1 MTILEIKDLHK
12 AYGEK
17 TQVLRGINLQIEQGE
32 FVCIIGLSGA
42 GKSTLLRCV
51 NRLIEASSGAI
62 LVPRALS
69 GLSADG
75 AKADVLK
82 LNAEELRLLRRKVG
96 MVFQQFNIVKRLSV
110 IENVLSGGLG
120 YQPALR
126 SVLRIFS
133 REEKRQALTNL
144 KRVGLLDH
152 AYKRADQLSGGEQQR
167 VAIARTLMQ
176 QPAIILADEP
186 VASLDPRLSRVVLDI
201 LKRVC
206 REDGITA
213 LVSLHALELTREYA
227 DRIIGLK
234 QGQIFFDGPARDLTD
249 TIVDSVYHRTRLSL
263 NFKSRSQCRKP
274 AIGFCCCGDPS
285 PGANY
290 PRVFIHREA

>member
-1 MTILEIKDLHK
+1 VTILEIKDLHK

-17 TQVLRGINLQIEQGE
+17 TRVLRGINLQIEQGE

-69 GLSADG
+69 GLGADG

-82 LNAEELRLLRRKVG
+82 LDAEQLRLLRRRVG

-120 YQPALR
+120 YQPRLR
-126 SVLRIFS
+126 SMLRIFS
-133 REEKRQALTNL
+133 REEKRQALINL

-227 DRIIGLK
+227 DRVIGLK
-234 QGQIFFDGPARDLTD
+234 QGQILFDGPPSDLTD
-249 TIVDSVYHRTRLSL
+249 TIVESVYHRR
-263 NFKSRSQCRKP
+263 
-274 AIGFCCCGDPS
+274 D
-285 PGANY
+285 
-290 PRVFIHREA
+290 

>member
-1 MTILEIKDLHK
+1 VTILEIKDLHK
-12 AYGEK
+12 AYGDR

-62 LVPRALS
+62 WVPRALS

-75 AKADVLK
+75 AQVDVRK
-82 LNAEELRLLRRKVG
+82 LNPEELRLLRRKVG

-120 YQPALR
+120 YQPGLR
-126 SVLRIFS
+126 TVLRIFS

-213 LVSLHALELTREYA
+213 LVSLHTLELTREYA

-234 QGQIFFDGPARDLTD
+234 QGQILFDGPTRDLSG
-249 TIVDSVYHRTRLSL
+249 TIVDSVYQR
-263 NFKSRSQCRKP
+263 
-274 AIGFCCCGDPS
+274 ID
-285 PGANY
+285 
-290 PRVFIHREA
+290 

>member
-12 AYGEK
+12 TYGDK
-17 TQVLRGINLQIEQGE
+17 TRVLRGINLQIEQGE

-69 GLSADG
+69 GISADG
-75 AKADVLK
+75 AKVDVLR

-120 YQPALR
+120 YQPGLR

-144 KRVGLLDH
+144 DRVGLLDH

-206 REDGITA
+206 REDAITA

-227 DRIIGLK
+227 DHIIGLK
-234 QGQIFFDGPARDLTD
+234 QGQIFFDGRPRDLTD
-249 TIVDSVYHRTRLSL
+249 AIVDSVYHGRD
-263 NFKSRSQCRKP
+263 Q
-274 AIGFCCCGDPS
+274 
-285 PGANY
+285 
-290 PRVFIHREA
+290 

>member
-1 MTILEIKDLHK
+1 M
-12 AYGEK
+12 
-17 TQVLRGINLQIEQGE
+17 
-32 FVCIIGLSGA
+32 
-42 GKSTLLRCV
+42 
-51 NRLIEASSGAI
+51 
-62 LVPRALS
+62 
-69 GLSADG
+69 
-75 AKADVLK
+75 
-82 LNAEELRLLRRKVG
+82 LRRKVG

-120 YQPALR
+120 YQPGLR

-144 KRVGLLDH
+144 NRVGLLDH

-234 QGQIFFDGPARDLTD
+234 QGQIFFDGPAAGLDRCHRRFGLSPKRSMISVRIYFSLD
-249 TIVDSVYHRTRLSL
+249 TQHTIQGEFTGSG
-263 NFKSRSQCRKP
+263 K
-274 AIGFCCCGDPS
+274 
-285 PGANY
+285 
-290 PRVFIHREA
+290 

>member
-1 MTILEIKDLHK
+1 VTILEIKDLHK
-12 AYGEK
+12 TYGAK
-17 TQVLRGINLQIEQGE
+17 TQVLRGINFQIEQGE

-51 NRLIEASSGAI
+51 NRLIEASSGAV

-69 GLSADG
+69 GVSADG
-75 AKADVLK
+75 AKVDVLK
-82 LNAEELRLLRRKVG
+82 LNTEELRLLRRKVG

-120 YQPALR
+120 YQPGLR

-133 REEKRQALTNL
+133 RDEKRRALTNL
-144 KRVGLLDH
+144 ERVGLLDH

-249 TIVDSVYHRTRLSL
+249 TIVDSVYHRR
-263 NFKSRSQCRKP
+263 
-274 AIGFCCCGDPS
+274 D
-285 PGANY
+285 
-290 PRVFIHREA
+290 